1 MTEYK
6 IQKNDLKPIREYL
19 IEMDLDFHKDFEM
32 NFRATNRFSGV
43 YVLEFFRS
51 EDETAFLLKFNK
63 ELYEKN
69 TD

>member
-1 MTEYK
+1 MTEYR

-19 IEMDLDFHKDFEM
+19 IEMDLDFHRDFEM
-32 NFRATNRFSGV
+32 NFRAITIFSGV
-43 YVLEFFRS
+43 YVLEFFRP